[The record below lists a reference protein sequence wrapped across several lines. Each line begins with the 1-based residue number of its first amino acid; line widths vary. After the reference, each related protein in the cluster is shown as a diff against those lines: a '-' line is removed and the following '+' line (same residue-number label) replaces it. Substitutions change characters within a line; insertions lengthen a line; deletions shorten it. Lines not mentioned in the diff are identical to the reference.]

1 MGEEVAV
8 GGEKNA
14 SRGIKRGGTQA
25 WGIFRL
31 KAKTSFVC
39 FLTLS
44 IFANMTHMV
53 GESPLSLK
61 ALEVNVLNRF

>member
-25 WGIFRL
+25 WGIFQTQG
-31 KAKTSFVC
+31 KGSFCLPCV
-39 FLTLS
+39 
-44 IFANMTHMV
+44 FANMTHMM
-53 GESPLSLK
+53 GESPL
-61 ALEVNVLNRF
+61 V